1 MKSGVNTLIVVPISR
16 HLEGRLRDAMMDS
29 TSTFR
34 ELSLYGRR
42 VFVVDPFPKNSMVI
56 SPEEAMLIDGGLYAR
71 GLKPEG
77 TIVDVNGIQIGG
89 KRLVIAAGPCAV
101 ESEEQVM
108 TVAESVKKLGADM
121 LRGGAFKPRTSPYS
135 FQGLG
140 AEGLRLLRKASD
152 ATGLPVVSEIMDL
165 ADYPLFDQDVDM
177 LQIGSRNSQNF
188 SMLRNLGRT
197 EKPILLKNGMGNTV
211 SEWLNSAEY
220 LLSGGNGNIVMC
232 YRGTRGFEEGTRFTM
247 DSGVI
252 PVMRK
257 RTHLPICADPSHPA
271 GNRAYVESLTLA
283 AVASGADMIE
293 IEVHNDP
300 DNALSDS
307 SQQLTFEEF
316 SRLSGNAR
324 KLSEFLR

>member
-1 MKSGVNTLIVVPISR
+1 MKSVVNTLIVVPHSR
-16 HLEGRLRDAMMDS
+16 NIEGRLRDAMMDS

-34 ELSLYGRR
+34 ELSLYGRHI
-42 VFVVDPFPKNSMVI
+42 FVVDPFPKNGMAI
-56 SPEEAMLIDGGLYAR
+56 SPGEAMLIDGGLHSR

-77 TIVDVNGIQIGG
+77 TVVDVNGIQIGG

-101 ESEEQVM
+101 ESEEQIM
-108 TVAESVKKLGADM
+108 TVADNVKKLGADM

-140 AEGLRLLRKASD
+140 AEGLRLLRKASES
-152 ATGLPVVSEIMDL
+152 TGLPVVSEIMDM
-165 ADYPLFDQDVDM
+165 ADYPMFERDVDM
-177 LQIGSRNSQNF
+177 LQVGSRNSQNF

-197 EKPILLKNGMGNTV
+197 EKPILLKNGMGNTI

-232 YRGTRGFEEGTRFTM
+232 YRGTRGFEDGTRFTM

-252 PVMRK
+252 PVTRR

-271 GNRAYVESLTLA
+271 GNRAYVEPMALA

-316 SRLSGNAR
+316 SRLSRNAR
-324 KLSEFLR
+324 KLIEFLK